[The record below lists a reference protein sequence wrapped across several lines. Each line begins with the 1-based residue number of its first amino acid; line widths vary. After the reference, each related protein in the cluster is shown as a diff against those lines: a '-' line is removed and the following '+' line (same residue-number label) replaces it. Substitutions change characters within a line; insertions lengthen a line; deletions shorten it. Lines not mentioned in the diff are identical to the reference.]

1 MSRALFNDECLGCRP
16 AMMDVKTKRV
26 FADDSVEMA
35 IVNRLWSETTIE
47 ERRAWHRVTC
57 QNSRLLVDVQI
68 TKAFVDR
75 LEAAFAA
82 AAKKKER
89 VS

>member
-1 MSRALFNDECLGCRP
+1 MSRVLFDDECPGCRP
-16 AMMDVKTKRV
+16 AMMDVKIRRL
-26 FADDSVEMA
+26 FADDSVEMT

-57 QNSRLLVDVQI
+57 QNSRSLVDMQF
-68 TKAFVDR
+68 TNAFADR

-82 AAKKKER
+82 VAKKKER
-89 VS
+89 C

>member
-1 MSRALFNDECLGCRP
+1 MSRALFNDECPGCRP
-16 AMMDVKTKRV
+16 AMVDVKTKRV
-26 FADDSVEMA
+26 FADDSVEMT
-35 IVNRLWSETTIE
+35 IVNRLWSETTID

-57 QNSRLLVDVQI
+57 QNSRSLVDVQI

-89 VS
+89 AS